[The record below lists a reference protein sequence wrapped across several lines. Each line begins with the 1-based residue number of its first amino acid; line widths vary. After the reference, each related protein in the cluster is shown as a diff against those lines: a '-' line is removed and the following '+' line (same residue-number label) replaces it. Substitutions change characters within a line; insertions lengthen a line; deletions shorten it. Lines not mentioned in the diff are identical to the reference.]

1 MPHYEVRLT
10 QMQPPSSAL
19 VAALI
24 SGDAPAIRAAL
35 AALPPD
41 TVLGRTVAADR
52 LIALCRYDLLTDA
65 EREAA
70 IARRLANLDADPRA
84 GRVSG
89 SEQAWRDEQRRELHA
104 LGAYR

>member
-1 MPHYEVRLT
+1 MPAT
-10 QMQPPSSAL
+10 NPANDL

-35 AALPPD
+35 DALPPD

-52 LIALCRYDLLTDA
+52 MIELGRIDLLTDA

-70 IARRLANLDADPRA
+70 IARRRANLKRDPHA
-84 GRVSG
+84 GRISG
-89 SEQAWRDEQRRELHA
+89 GEQAWLDQQHQELHA